1 MFELGL
7 GETALRLSMA
17 MVFGLLIGLDR
28 EIKHKPVG
36 VRTYMLVGL
45 GSAAY
50 TVVILGFGPIVS
62 ASGDNVSMD
71 PTRLIQGLIGGIG
84 FLGAGAMIGA
94 QSSGDRVQGAATGAA
109 IWVVGAMG
117 VACGMGYYA
126 YAALIT
132 GLALMVLF
140 VYELAVRLTASPE
153 ELAEKVAPEAMER
166 RNSED

>member
-1 MFELGL
+1 MFELGI

-45 GSAAY
+45 GSAGY
-50 TVVILGFGPIVS
+50 TIVTLGFGPIVS
-62 ASGDNVSMD
+62 TGGDNISMD
-71 PTRLIQGLIGGIG
+71 PSRLIQGLIGGIG

-94 QSSGDRVQGAATGAA
+94 QSGERVQGAATGAA
-109 IWVVGAMG
+109 IWVVGSMG
-117 VACGMGYYA
+117 IACGLGYYVH
-126 YAALIT
+126 AAMIT

-140 VYELAVRLTASPE
+140 VYELVVRLTASPE
-153 ELAEKVAPEAMER
+153 ELADKVAPDAMR
-166 RNSED
+166 RGNGED